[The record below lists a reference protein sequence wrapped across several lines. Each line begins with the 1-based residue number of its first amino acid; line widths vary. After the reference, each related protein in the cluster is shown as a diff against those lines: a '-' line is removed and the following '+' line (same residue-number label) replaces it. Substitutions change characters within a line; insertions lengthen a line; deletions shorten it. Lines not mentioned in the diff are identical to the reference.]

1 MEQQPQQPQQQQQSQ
16 HHRPRELFAL
26 AAWIQTFPEFDVQ
39 IYNGGE
45 QASDAERLVAA
56 LDTSE
61 ATKYVLLAFPT
72 IIVFILLCCVVFG
85 SFVYLFVL
93 LVDFY

>member
-1 MEQQPQQPQQQQQSQ
+1 MEQPQPQPHS
-16 HHRPRELFAL
+16 PRELFAL

-61 ATKYVLLAFPT
+61 ATKYV
-72 IIVFILLCCVVFG
+72 
-85 SFVYLFVL
+85 
-93 LVDFY
+93 